1 VARQHDAGMSQLDA
15 KTRRSAISILWL
27 GDGRRPEFAPTF
39 AALSARANVTECAGP
54 ADAELPA
61 ADLTPVLVI
70 VAQGFAGELGE
81 ADVVR
86 LRRRYPTAALVR
98 IASSWCEGEL
108 RNAPPVHGVK
118 RYVAHQALPS
128 LLADLARLER
138 GLRPDWGLPATSTD
152 EESLLAAI
160 DARPRL
166 SMESVR
172 IGIMASDPA
181 VERWLRDLCR
191 SNSCLEPAIYKFQT
205 GTGYEAAEAPSLILR
220 DVPDSAAVAERE
232 FDLLQREIAGKAAIV
247 IALAN
252 FPRREQ
258 VARWREAGVVEVL
271 GKPTTD
277 AVLLACIERYLRRA
291 LSRNDDE
298 VILPA

>member
-1 VARQHDAGMSQLDA
+1 MIESHSNP
-15 KTRRSAISILWL
+15 RRGAISILWL
-27 GDGRRPEFAPTF
+27 GDGRRSEFSPIF
-39 AALSARANVTECAGP
+39 AGLSARASVTECAG
-54 ADAELPA
+54 ASEGELPA
-61 ADLTPVLVI
+61 AELAPALVI

-181 VERWLRDLCR
+181 VDRWLHDLYR
-191 SNSCLEPAIYKFQT
+191 SNSCLEPAIYNFQT
-205 GTGYEAAEAPSLILR
+205 GTGYEAAEAPSLILW

-232 FDLLQREIAGKAAIV
+232 FDLLQREIASKAAMV

-258 VARWREAGVVEVL
+258 VARWREAGVVAVL

-291 LSRNDDE
+291 VSRNDDE
-298 VILPA
+298 VISPA